1 MSEAIVVSSQEPR
14 SLVPDASVGGYAPG
28 EHHLLVSG
36 LVGQI
41 EVALSVP
48 LGEATGFAIVCH
60 PHPLMGGTM
69 DNKVVTTLARV
80 CRDAGLMAIRFNFR
94 GVAASAGSFDHGIGE
109 QGDVL
114 ALTQWAQTQFAL
126 PWRVLAGFSFGA
138 YVSAQVH
145 IGLNAASPA
154 AQQPRLLL
162 VAPPVTRFALSA
174 QALSAGTHVIYGD
187 ADEVVDPTAIADW
200 LVSASDDVKVA
211 VVPGAGHFFHG
222 QLNVLKAWAQSACRE
237 TQDAS

>member
-14 SLVPDASVGGYAPG
+14 SLMSDAPVGGYVPG
-28 EHHLLVSG
+28 EHRLMVSG
-36 LVGQI
+36 PVGQI

-48 LGEATGFAIVCH
+48 SGAVSGFAIVCH

-94 GVAASAGSFDHGIGE
+94 GVAASAGSFDQGIGE
-109 QGDVL
+109 QSDVL
-114 ALTQWAQTQFAL
+114 ALAQWAQTQFAL

-138 YVSAQVH
+138 YVSAQVQL
-145 IGLNAASPA
+145 GLSADAATASKP
-154 AQQPRLLL
+154 QLWL

-174 QALSAGTHVIYGD
+174 QTLPAGTRVIYGD

-200 LVSASDDVKVA
+200 LRAASDDVQIT
-211 VVPGAGHFFHG
+211 VVPDAGHFFHG
-222 QLNVLKAWAQSACRE
+222 QLSVLKAWAQSACRE
-237 TQDAS
+237 TEDAR